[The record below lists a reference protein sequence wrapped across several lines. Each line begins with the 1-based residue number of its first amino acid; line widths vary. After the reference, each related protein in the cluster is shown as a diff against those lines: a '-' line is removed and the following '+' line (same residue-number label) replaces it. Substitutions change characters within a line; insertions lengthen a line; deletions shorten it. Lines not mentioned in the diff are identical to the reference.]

1 MILDSDTN
9 VIYFSELVL
18 NILGGLG
25 IVTRIRENNI
35 SVKFIPATVDIWAR
49 DYMPIQID
57 NQKFIGYEYC
67 PDYLYPNFS
76 SRITN
81 QARVCDKMGF
91 DTFASGLIIDG
102 GNVVKTSKGII
113 MVDKVFNE
121 NSHLSRIEL
130 INQLETA
137 FQSEIIFLP
146 WNRSEYYGHADGIV
160 REIFDGTVLLT
171 NYHRYSKKYALQF
184 EQILSRYFDVK
195 ILDFNVEK
203 QHKHNWCYINFLRIG
218 NTIFLPQLT
227 PMRPSINRECTG
239 DDVTADKTEYI
250 PSEKIVE
257 EDAQA
262 VEQFRYYMPD
272 CQIIPI
278 SCPQIVKE
286 GGALNC
292 ISWNIK
298 APKLP

>member
-113 MVDKVFNE
+113 MADKVFNE

-130 INQLETA
+130 INQL
-137 FQSEIIFLP
+137 
-146 WNRSEYYGHADGIV
+146 
-160 REIFDGTVLLT
+160 
-171 NYHRYSKKYALQF
+171 
-184 EQILSRYFDVK
+184 
-195 ILDFNVEK
+195 
-203 QHKHNWCYINFLRIG
+203 
-218 NTIFLPQLT
+218 
-227 PMRPSINRECTG
+227 
-239 DDVTADKTEYI
+239 
-250 PSEKIVE
+250 
-257 EDAQA
+257 
-262 VEQFRYYMPD
+262 
-272 CQIIPI
+272 
-278 SCPQIVKE
+278 
-286 GGALNC
+286 
-292 ISWNIK
+292 
-298 APKLP
+298 